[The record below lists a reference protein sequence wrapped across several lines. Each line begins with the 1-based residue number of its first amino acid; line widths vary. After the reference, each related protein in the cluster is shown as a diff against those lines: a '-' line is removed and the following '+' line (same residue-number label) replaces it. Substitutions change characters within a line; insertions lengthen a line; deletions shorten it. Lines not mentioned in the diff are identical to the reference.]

1 VTVIKISVLT
11 TERLARKTGQAA
23 HSDTDNAMLV
33 FGHATLV
40 ARALQRLPSGTTGCG
55 EIQELCSGKEYGH
68 REVGRPRNRSKT
80 TASA

>member
-11 TERLARKTGQAA
+11 TERHARKTAHAA
-23 HSDTDNAMLV
+23 HSDNVMLI